1 MVADAA
7 IQITDV
13 VGLSSF
19 CYYAA
24 AVVATAQAFSVAV
37 DAVTMDA
44 ILSSGSFSFSAAVA
58 MAVVSVLPATAV
70 DVAAAADSLLIY

>member
-24 AVVATAQAFSVAV
+24 AVAATAQAFSVAV

-44 ILSSGSFSFSAAVA
+44 ILSSGSFSFSAA
-58 MAVVSVLPATAV
+58 
-70 DVAAAADSLLIY
+70 ADSDSNICFPYMAYV

>member
-1 MVADAA
+1 MILQQQHVVADAA

-44 ILSSGSFSFSAAVA
+44 ILSSGSFSFSAAA
-58 MAVVSVLPATAV
+58 
-70 DVAAAADSLLIY
+70 DADSNICFPYMAYV

>member
-24 AVVATAQAFSVAV
+24 AVVATEQSFSVAV

-44 ILSSGSFSFSAAVA
+44 ILSSGSFSFSAAA
-58 MAVVSVLPATAV
+58 
-70 DVAAAADSLLIY
+70 DADSNICFPYMAYV

>member
-24 AVVATAQAFSVAV
+24 AVVATARAFSVAV

-44 ILSSGSFSFSAAVA
+44 ILSSGSFSFSAAA
-58 MAVVSVLPATAV
+58 
-70 DVAAAADSLLIY
+70 DADSNICFPYMAYV

>member
-24 AVVATAQAFSVAV
+24 AVAATAQAFSVAV

-44 ILSSGSFSFSAAVA
+44 ILSSGSFSFSAAA
-58 MAVVSVLPATAV
+58 
-70 DVAAAADSLLIY
+70 DADSNITHKILRSVGYSDR

>member
-1 MVADAA
+1 MPQHVVADAA

-24 AVVATAQAFSVAV
+24 AVAATAQAFSVAV

-44 ILSSGSFSFSAAVA
+44 ILSSGSFSFSAAA
-58 MAVVSVLPATAV
+58 
-70 DVAAAADSLLIY
+70 DADSNICFPYMAYV

>member
-1 MVADAA
+1 MSDLAA
-7 IQITDV
+7 TTCGGGCSNSDNGCSWIII
-13 VGLSSF
+13 L

-44 ILSSGSFSFSAAVA
+44 ILSSGSFSFSAAA
-58 MAVVSVLPATAV
+58 
-70 DVAAAADSLLIY
+70 DADSNICFPYMAYV

>member
-19 CYYAA
+19 GYYAA

-44 ILSSGSFSFSAAVA
+44 ILSSGSFSFSAAA
-58 MAVVSVLPATAV
+58 
-70 DVAAAADSLLIY
+70 DADSNICFPYMAFV